1 VPAGRIE
8 ERRLTGNAGQP
19 GRDDSRSALDTDG
32 FVVAST
38 GLPASILEAVVDDI
52 WRHAGA
58 TPGGPDTWYQPAT
71 IRPRMGMVEM
81 YHYQSMWD
89 VRQHPA
95 VYDIFRGLHRTD
107 ELWVSIDRVALKPP
121 VRPGQPDY
129 DQPGFIHWDVDINSY
144 PDIPFRLQGVLA
156 LEDTSADMGGFQ
168 CVPSIYRDQ
177 HRFLD
182 ERSKAGPVPRS
193 PDIGDHPIVKV
204 PLAAGDLV
212 VWKTTLLHGNGRNSS
227 VRPRLAQYVS
237 MNPPPPAG
245 KQRETMRRERITSWS
260 TCAPPDAAPF
270 PGDPRRIEERRGK
283 PASLGPLGRRL
294 LGLDEWAHA
303 PAAP

>member
-1 VPAGRIE
+1 MKESAAVPAVPEPSG
-8 ERRLTGNAGQP
+8 
-19 GRDDSRSALDTDG
+19 SALDADG
-32 FVVAST
+32 YIVVPT
-38 GLPASILEAVVDDI
+38 GVPPSILEAVVDDI

-58 TPGGPDTWYQPAT
+58 TPGDSATWYQPAI
-71 IRPRMGMVEM
+71 IRPRPGMVEM

-95 VYDIFRGLHRTD
+95 VYGIFRDLHRTD

-121 VRPGQPDY
+121 VRPDQPGY
-129 DQPGFIHWDVDINSY
+129 DQPGFIHWDTDINRY

-177 HRFLD
+177 QRFLD
-182 ERSKAGPVPRS
+182 ELSKAGPVPRA

-212 VWKTTLLHGNGRNSS
+212 IWKTTLLHGNGRNSS
-227 VRPRLAQYVS
+227 QRPRLAQYVA
-237 MNPPPPAG
+237 MNPLPPAG
-245 KQRETMRRERITSWS
+245 EQRETVRRNRITSWS
-260 TCAPPDAAPF
+260 TGAPPDGDAF
-270 PGDPRRIEERRGK
+270 PGDPRRIEEQRGE
-283 PASLGPLGRRL
+283 PASLGLLGRRL

-303 PAAP
+303 PGTP

>member
-1 VPAGRIE
+1 LTESAAVPAVRE
-8 ERRLTGNAGQP
+8 P
-19 GRDDSRSALDTDG
+19 SRSALDADG
-32 FVVAST
+32 YIVVPT
-38 GLPASILEAVVDDI
+38 GLPPSILEAVVDDI

-58 TPGGPDTWYQPAT
+58 TPDDPATWYQPAV
-71 IRPRMGMVEM
+71 IRPRPGMVEM

-95 VYDIFRGLHRTD
+95 VYGIFRGLHRTD

-121 VRPGQPDY
+121 VRPDQPDY
-129 DQPGFIHWDVDINSY
+129 DQPGFIHWDTDINMY

-168 CVPSIYRDQ
+168 CVPSVYRDQ
-177 HRFLD
+177 QRFLD
-182 ERSKAGPVPRS
+182 ERSKAGPVSRA
-193 PDIGDHPIVKV
+193 PDIGDHPVVKV

-212 VWKTTLLHGNGRNSS
+212 IWKTALLHGNGKNSS
-227 VRPRLAQYVS
+227 QRPRLAQYLA
-237 MNPPPPAG
+237 MNPLPPAG
-245 KQRETMRRERITSWS
+245 EQRETVRRSRIMSWS
-260 TCAPPDAAPF
+260 ACAPPDEDAF
-270 PGDPRRIEERRGK
+270 PGDPRRIEEQRGE

-303 PAAP
+303 PGTP